1 MSFEFLAPDAA
12 VSDERFAP
20 IARSPMERAAR
31 AAGARFEARN
41 GWNVAVGYASLEQER
56 EACRRAAGWADV
68 SHLGKLE
75 LHASAADDLS
85 AVVAQVAGG
94 AALELGSASRAAD
107 AWWLPMSAERAVVVC
122 EPGAVA
128 GLRERVEE
136 AAGSASRTFT
146 IVDATSKY
154 GAMTIAGPL
163 AREVFARFTAVDLR
177 PQVTP
182 VGAFRPVSIAR
193 TPGLLVREGEDR
205 FLFLFGAALGAYMWE
220 TVADAGTHLG
230 AAPVGV
236 DALEEIAIAVEE
248 AGRA

>member
-31 AAGARFEARN
+31 AAGARFEARD

>member
-1 MSFEFLAPDAA
+1 MSFEFLAPDTA

-31 AAGARFEARN
+31 AAGARFEARD

-94 AALELGSASRAAD
+94 AALELGSATRAAD

-122 EPGAVA
+122 EAGAVA
-128 GLRERVEE
+128 GLRERLEE
-136 AAGSASRTFT
+136 AAGAASRTVT

-163 AREVFARFTAVDLR
+163 AREVFARFTAIDLR
-177 PQVTP
+177 PPGTP
-182 VGAFRPVSIAR
+182 VGALRPLSDPR
-193 TPGLLVREGEDR
+193 PPGPLLRGGGGR
-205 FLFLFGAALGAYMWE
+205 FPFPFGAPPGAPLWG
-220 TVADAGTHLG
+220 AG
-230 AAPVGV
+230 P
-236 DALEEIAIAVEE
+236 
-248 AGRA
+248 R